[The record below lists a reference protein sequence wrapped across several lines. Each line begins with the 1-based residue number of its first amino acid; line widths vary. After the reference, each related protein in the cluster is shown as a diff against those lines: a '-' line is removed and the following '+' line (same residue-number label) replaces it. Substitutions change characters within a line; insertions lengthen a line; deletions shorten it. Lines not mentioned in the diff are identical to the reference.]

1 MKILYSI
8 CFILIIFTL
17 SGQTS
22 STIKI
27 KAKNSKNFNLS
38 EIAEQIQPVGLEI
51 TAVNQFDR
59 IVDVLWTNTYLFVHA
74 IEVLDAKPLSKVMQF
89 DQSGKF
95 IRTIKESEK
104 LRKIFCDSIMKQI
117 FIHIYGGELLCYDF
131 EGKLINTY
139 KLDKFPDLYTD
150 GIFWTSHQQFLK
162 DRMDYSLISHNLQ
175 TAKED
180 TLFNFADE
188 YEDKNSVGLGRI
200 ASFSLRNNMPVVSFG
215 LDNKIYQVEGKK
227 IVPIV
232 NFTIEPEPALEG
244 LDIYGYQF
252 QGFIG
257 NYLCIHFMRKSQHYL
272 YLKNQRTGK
281 VFQTKDSSTDGIN
294 DDMLATG
301 FCKINYLNRSG
312 YFYFVRKRKELND
325 SKLNITDEK
334 TSHFIFFVKLKK

>member
-8 CFILIIFTL
+8 CFVLIIFTL

-22 STIKI
+22 PKIKI
-27 KAKNSKNFNLS
+27 EVKNSKTFNLS

-51 TAVNQFDR
+51 TSENQFNH

-74 IEVLDAKPLSKVMQF
+74 IEIADANPISKVMQF

-95 IRTIKESEK
+95 IRIILIIEGEK
-104 LRKIFCDSIMKQI
+104 LRKIFCDSIKKQI
-117 FIHIYGGELLCYDF
+117 FIQYGGDLQCYDF
-131 EGKLINTY
+131 DGKLINTY
-139 KLDKFPDLYTD
+139 KIDKFPDLYTD
-150 GIFWTSHQQFLK
+150 GIFWTSHIQFLK
-162 DRMDYSLISHNLQ
+162 DITSYSLISLNIQ

-180 TLFNFADE
+180 TLFNFVE
-188 YEDKNSVGLGRI
+188 KNNFDLIARI
-200 ASFSLRNNMPVVSFG
+200 ASFSLRNNKPVVSFG

-227 IVPIV
+227 VVPIV
-232 NFTIEPEPALEG
+232 NFTISEPARKEG

-257 NYLCIHFMRKSQHYL
+257 NYLCIHFMRKEQYYL
-272 YLKNQRTGK
+272 YLQNQRTGK
-281 VFQTKDSSTDGIN
+281 EFLTKFTFTSGGIN

-301 FCKINYLNRSG
+301 LCKINYLNRSG
-312 YFYFVRKRKELND
+312 YFYFVKKREELSD

-334 TSHFIFFVKLKK
+334 QSHFIFFVKLKQ